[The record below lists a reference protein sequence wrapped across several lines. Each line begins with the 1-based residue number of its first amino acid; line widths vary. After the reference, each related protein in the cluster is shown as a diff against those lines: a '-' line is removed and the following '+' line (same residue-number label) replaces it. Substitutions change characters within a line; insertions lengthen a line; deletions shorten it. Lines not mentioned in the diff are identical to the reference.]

1 MHRFEKDLKTKLSQK
16 CPATQEEAAFL
27 TKTFK
32 FFDIQNQGSVTKDQ
46 FGRAIT
52 KVGVVLADGMVSI
65 LSLHHQPLTRRYV
78 EQDLEM
84 IFDYYDRS
92 GDGRIDYKEF
102 SAILQSGDGAQQ
114 QTPAQAMREYR
125 QQ

>member
-1 MHRFEKDLKTKLSQK
+1 MTQFFIKLSGPTSRSKLLTSLAPSIFVHRFEKDLKTKLSQK

-65 LSLHHQPLTRRYV
+65 LSLHHQPLTRRCV
-78 EQDLEM
+78 
-84 IFDYYDRS
+84 
-92 GDGRIDYKEF
+92 
-102 SAILQSGDGAQQ
+102 
-114 QTPAQAMREYR
+114 
-125 QQ
+125 

>member
-1 MHRFEKDLKTKLSQK
+1 MSQK
-16 CPATQEEAAFL
+16 CPATQEESQFL

-52 KVGVVLADGMVSI
+52 KIGVVLADGMVSR
-65 LSLHHQPLTRRYV
+65 SLINKICTNCGSL
-78 EQDLEM
+78 EQDLDM
-84 IFDYYDRS
+84 IFEYYDRS

-102 SAILQSGDGAQQ
+102 SQILQSGDGAQK
-114 QTPAQAMREYR
+114 
-125 QQ
+125 